1 MALDISNFNI
11 QTRIEKNLRDV
22 AVNPHEMTQACFEIQ
37 NYLISPL
44 SEIES
49 SLGRASWL
57 AQLGTLQRILLK
69 LSDAEKSH
77 KECLRLLLANPTT
90 SDKVLAAQI
99 RLAHVYQWQRR
110 FELSNEL
117 FFETLGK
124 LKSSANRLLLSFGWQ
139 HQGKNLFDQGLFKEA
154 LECFYEA
161 LRIREELQKSDLM
174 ESTELSIKITLEQI
188 SKA

>member
-22 AVNPHEMTQACFEIQ
+22 ALNPSEMAQACFEIQ
-37 NYLISPL
+37 NYLKSPL

-49 SLGRASWL
+49 PLGRASWL
-57 AQLGTLQRILLK
+57 AQVGTLQRILLK
-69 LSDAEKSH
+69 LEDAEKSH
-77 KECLRLLLANPTT
+77 KECLRLLLANQAT

-110 FELSNEL
+110 FDLSNEV
-117 FFETLGK
+117 FSKTLLA
-124 LKSSANRLLLSFGWQ
+124 LKPSANKLLLSFGLQ
-139 HQGKNLFDQGLFKEA
+139 HQGKNLFDQSLFKEA

-161 LRIREELQKSDLM
+161 LEIRKDLKKTDLM
-174 ESTELSIKITLEQI
+174 ESTELSIKVTLEQI